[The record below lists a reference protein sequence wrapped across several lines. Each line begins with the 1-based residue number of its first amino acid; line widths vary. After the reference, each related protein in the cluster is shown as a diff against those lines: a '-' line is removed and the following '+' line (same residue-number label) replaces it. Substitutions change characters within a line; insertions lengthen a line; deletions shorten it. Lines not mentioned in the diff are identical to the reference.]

1 LLFLATTK
9 AALGADES
17 TFMEGSRAYQGGD
30 YPAAAQAWEAP
41 GRTSSGTL
49 HNLGNAQ
56 FKLGHPGPAILAWE
70 RALAIKPSSKN
81 TAANLRFARSQG
93 GLGEPQYP
101 WHEKYSALLSP
112 GLWLFVASLSF
123 WGAIALLAVPP
134 LLKQRRAAW
143 TQATAVVAIAVFLL
157 TVPALAGLLSRAHLG
172 VILAPETE
180 LRLTPTREAEF
191 SESLLRVNS
200 PGSRKSG
207 AISSTS
213 VAQPIA
219 PAGFKARS
227 SRRSGRSRVQE
238 AAQPL
243 VRFFQLNIHLHARLR
258 RDGDAPRHIAGQR
271 ITKPCASSRR
281 TVDEQYLLRLY
292 LRGKGAQVLARRVAA
307 EIELP
312 QLAIQRQR
320 CLSLFELHQAT
331 CRRSLDYPG
340 WGIRIRI
347 TDKEQRVIRIA
358 QHPSRENV

>member
-1 LLFLATTK
+1 MKLTIAASVSLLFLATTK

-180 LRLTPTREAEF
+180 LRLTPTREAEI
-191 SESLLRVNS
+191 L
-200 PGSRKSG
+200 
-207 AISSTS
+207 
-213 VAQPIA
+213 
-219 PAGFKARS
+219 
-227 SRRSGRSRVQE
+227 
-238 AAQPL
+238 
-243 VRFFQLNIHLHARLR
+243 
-258 RDGDAPRHIAGQR
+258 
-271 ITKPCASSRR
+271 
-281 TVDEQYLLRLY
+281 
-292 LRGKGAQVLARRVAA
+292 GKLTEGELARVEKVRGDFLYIRGAA
-307 EIELP
+307 DRAGWVQGKE
-312 QLAIQRQR
+312 
-320 CLSLFELHQAT
+320 FEKIW
-331 CRRSLDYPG
+331 P
-340 WGIRIRI
+340 
-347 TDKEQRVIRIA
+347 
-358 QHPSRENV
+358 